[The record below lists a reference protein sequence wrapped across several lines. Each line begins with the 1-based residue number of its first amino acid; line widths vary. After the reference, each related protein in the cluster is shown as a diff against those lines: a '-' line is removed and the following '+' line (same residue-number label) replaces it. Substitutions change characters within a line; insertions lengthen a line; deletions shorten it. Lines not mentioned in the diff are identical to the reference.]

1 MNRNFL
7 DMLAALSAES
17 AEFLVVGAFAVIYHG
32 LTRSTGDL
40 DIWIRR
46 SPENAQRV
54 WKAIHRFRAPLHGL
68 ELKDLEEEDIVYY
81 VGIAP
86 QRIDILTSISGVE
99 FDEAWPHRH
108 YLEIENVRFPVLGK
122 AELIKNKRASG
133 RPKDLADLAWL
144 ESETNKEKD

>member
-54 WKAIHRFRAPLHGL
+54 WTALAQFGAPL
-68 ELKDLEEEDIVYY
+68 
-81 VGIAP
+81 
-86 QRIDILTSISGVE
+86 DILSRE
-99 FDEAWPHRH
+99 
-108 YLEIENVRFPVLGK
+108 
-122 AELIKNKRASG
+122 ELSRPELVFRSDFRRAG
-133 RPKDLADLAWL
+133 
-144 ESETNKEKD
+144 